1 MRTDHAADASGGMD
15 DMVLVFEILIT
26 LLLLVGSIYDC
37 KYYRL
42 PVWLL
47 LLAALTGAVSCLYA
61 RFAGRKET
69 MEVVYCILPGMV
81 SLLFSY
87 ATGEQLGY
95 GDGILLLAVGGCFG
109 LQKTMWVIL
118 IGIFGSFLASIFLIL
133 FRRAKKNRRLAFV
146 PFLLCAAVMV
156 MWGDGH
162 I

>member
-1 MRTDHAADASGGMD
+1 
-15 DMVLVFEILIT
+15 MVLAFEVLIT
-26 LLLLVGSIYDC
+26 LLLLVGSVYDC

-47 LLAALTGAVSCLYA
+47 FLSVSTGMVSCLFA
-61 RFAGRKET
+61 RFEGGKGT
-69 MEVVYCILPGMV
+69 MEVMCCMLPGMI

-95 GDGILLLAVGGCFG
+95 GDGIFLLAIGGCFG
-109 LQKTMWVIL
+109 LRQTLWVIL

-133 FRRAKKNRRLAFV
+133 FRKAKKNRRLAFV
-146 PFLLCAAVMV
+146 PFLLCATILVMV
-156 MWGDGH
+156 GDGL